1 MMSDGIMTRLPSQSG
16 EWLDRTREIAF
27 TFEGRRHTGFAGD
40 TIASALAAD
49 GVSLL
54 SRSFKYRRPRGALTM
69 AGQDANTLVQLP
81 GEPNILAD
89 MRGIEPGMAVLGQNY
104 DGSLEADRGRWVEWL
119 GRFMPVGFY
128 YKAFYKPFGSWRRWE
143 PFIRRKAGLGVI
155 DTEAPHPYH
164 DKAYGFCD
172 VAVIGGGPAG
182 LAAAAQ
188 AAEDGAEVL
197 LVEENPRL
205 GGSLTYARFDAEG
218 ARAAEVAKDLIGA
231 VETSERIEVM
241 TGAVCNG
248 WFADHYLPVIRG
260 NRLYKIRAKRVVV
273 ATGSMEQPI
282 VFRGNDTPG
291 VMMGSAAQRLIRR
304 HAVRPGRRAVV
315 ATANGD
321 GYGVALDLLEAGV
334 AVLAVLDLRPEPA
347 ACPRAEAVRGRGVPV
362 LPNHTVWEA
371 WAGPDHRVAGLR
383 IAEIAGRGE
392 ARPGARFNCDL
403 LCMSVGYTPAAHVAC
418 HAGAKLRYDPA
429 LGMLVLAD
437 LPDGIHAAGSAA
449 GAFDLDA
456 AIAQG
461 RQAGWQSTRE
471 KVMSVRA
478 IDSLHRR
485 TDWFVSDAGSGP
497 MPIVPGELGAEG
509 VSHPWPIFPHP
520 KGKDFVDFDE
530 DLQVKDIR
538 NAVAEGYEDIEL
550 LKRFSTA
557 GMGPSQGRH
566 TAANLARL
574 AAEAAGRDLAE
585 MGATTVR
592 PPYTAESFGI
602 LAGRGFEPARRSA
615 MHHRH
620 LEAGAQM
627 MLAGLWQRPA
637 FYGPE
642 SAREVSI
649 EAEAMAVRTGV
660 GLIDVSTLGGLE
672 IRGPDAAE
680 FMNRMYTFAYA
691 KQAVGRA
698 RYVLMC
704 SPSGAVID
712 DGVACRFHDDHFY
725 VTATTG
731 GVDAVYRQML
741 WFNAQWRLDVD
752 VTNVT
757 AAYAGVNI
765 AGPLS
770 RAVLAPLCS
779 DLDLSAEAFPYMA
792 LREGRV
798 AGIPARLLRVGFVG
812 ELGYEIHVPASYG
825 EALWDALMEAGAA
838 AGIRPFG
845 VEAQRLLRLEKGH
858 VIIGQD
864 TDSETTPHE
873 ADMVWA
879 LSRKKPFYVGE
890 RALRIQAARP
900 LKRKLVGF
908 VMTSPREPAPAE
920 SHLVVRGGTITGRV
934 TSAAY
939 SPILG
944 RVIGLAYVAPD
955 QAEPGTRFSIRYHGG
970 RMVMAEVVPLPHYD
984 PDNARQEM

>member
-1 MMSDGIMTRLPSQSG
+1 MTPASNIERLPPQPG
-16 EWLDRTREIAF
+16 EWIDRDREIAF
-27 TFEGRRHTGFAGD
+27 AFEGRRYRGFAGD
-40 TIASALAAD
+40 TIASALAAA

-81 GEPNILAD
+81 GEPNVRAD
-89 MRGIEPGMAVLGQNY
+89 MRGIAEGMAVLAQNY
-104 DGSLEADRGRWVEWL
+104 DGSLAADRGHWIERF
-119 GRFMPVGFY
+119 GRFLPVGFY
-128 YKAFYKPFGSWRRWE
+128 YKAFYKPLGAWRTWE
-143 PFIRRKAGLGVI
+143 PFIRAKAGLGVV
-155 DTEAPHPYH
+155 DTAAPHGYY

-197 LVEENPRL
+197 LVEENPHL

-218 ARAAEVAKDLIGA
+218 ARAAEVAAELIGA
-231 VETSERIEVM
+231 VEASDRIEVM
-241 TGAVCNG
+241 TDAVCNG
-248 WFADHYLPVIRG
+248 WFTDHFLPVIRG
-260 NRLYKIRAKRVVV
+260 NRLHKVRAKQVVV
-273 ATGSMEQPI
+273 ATGSMEQPV
-282 VFRGNDTPG
+282 VFRGNDVPG
-291 VMMGSAAQRLIRR
+291 AMMGSAAQRLIRR
-304 HAVRPGRRAVV
+304 YAVRPGHRAVV

-321 GYGVALDLLEAGV
+321 GYGVALDLLDAGI
-334 AVLAVLDLRPEPA
+334 AVLAVLDLRAAPPA
-347 ACPRAEAVRGRGVPV
+347 CTRSEAVRGRGVAV
-362 LPNHTVWEA
+362 LANHTVWEA
-371 WAGPDHRVAGLR
+371 WAGPDHRLAGLR

-392 ARPGARFNCDL
+392 ARPGDRLLCDL
-403 LCMSVGYTPAAHVAC
+403 LCVSVGYAPAAHIAC
-418 HAGAKLRYDPA
+418 HAGARLRYDA
-429 LGMLVLAD
+429 DLGMLVLAD
-437 LPDGIHAAGSAA
+437 VPEGIHAAGSAV

-456 AIAQG
+456 ANAQG
-461 RQAGWQSTRE
+461 RLAGWNAA
-471 KVMSVRA
+471 RA
-478 IDSLHRR
+478 AG
-485 TDWFVSDAGSGP
+485 FDAGGEP
-497 MPIVPGELGAEG
+497 PAPGGFGAEG
-509 VSHPWPIFPHP
+509 ISHPWPIFPHP

-538 NAVAEGYEDIEL
+538 NAVAEGFEDIEL
-550 LKRFSTA
+550 LKRYSTA

-585 MGATTVR
+585 MGTTTVR
-592 PPYTAESFGI
+592 PPYTAESFGV
-602 LAGRGFEPARRSA
+602 LAGRGFEPVRYGA

-620 LEAGAQM
+620 VEAGAQM
-627 MLAGLWQRPA
+627 MLAGLWLRPA
-637 FYGPE
+637 WYG
-642 SAREVSI
+642 SQDAREDCI
-649 EAEAMAVRTGV
+649 AGEALAVRDSV

-672 IRGPDAAE
+672 VRGPDAAE
-680 FMNRMYTFAYA
+680 FLNRMYTFAYA
-691 KQAVGRA
+691 NQAVGRA

-712 DGVACRFHDDHFY
+712 DGVACRFHEHHFY

-731 GVDAVYRQML
+731 GVDGVYRQML

-752 VTNVT
+752 ITNVT

-770 RAVLAPLCS
+770 RDVLAPLCP
-779 DLDLSAEAFPYMA
+779 DLDLSAEGFPYMGV
-792 LREGRV
+792 REGAV

-825 EALWDALMEAGAA
+825 EALWDAVMAAGRE

-858 VIIGQD
+858 IIIGQD
-864 TDSETTPHE
+864 TDGETTPQE

-879 LSRKKPFYVGE
+879 LARKKPFYVGE
-890 RALRIQAARP
+890 RALRVQAARP

-908 VMTSPREPAPAE
+908 VMARPREIAPAE
-920 SHLVVRGGTITGRV
+920 SHLVIRDGAIAGRV
-934 TSAAY
+934 TSAAF
-939 SPILG
+939 SPKLG
-944 RVIGLAYVAPD
+944 KVIGLAYVAPD
-955 QAEPGTRFSIRYHGG
+955 QAEPGTRFAIRSHGG
-970 RMVMAEVVPLPHYD
+970 RMVTAEVVPLPHYD
-984 PDNARQEM
+984 PENARQEM

>member
-1 MMSDGIMTRLPSQSG
+1 MSADRIMERLPPRPG
-16 EWLDRTREIAF
+16 EWLDRDREIAF
-27 TFEGRRHTGFAGD
+27 AFEGRCHNGFAGD

-81 GEPNILAD
+81 GEPNTLAD
-89 MRGIEPGMAVLGQNY
+89 MRGIEPGMAAFGQNY

-128 YKAFYKPFGSWRRWE
+128 YKAFYKPFGAWRRWE

-155 DTEAPHPYH
+155 DTEALHAYH

-188 AAEDGAEVL
+188 AAEAGAEVL
-197 LVEENPRL
+197 LIEEGARL
-205 GGSLTYARFDAEG
+205 GGSLTYARFDPEG
-218 ARAAEVAKDLIGA
+218 ARASREAEALIGA
-231 VETSERIEVM
+231 VEGADRIEVM
-241 TGAVCNG
+241 TEAVCNG
-248 WFADHYLPVIRG
+248 WFADHFLPVIRG
-260 NRLYKIRAKRVVV
+260 NRLYKIRAKQVVV

-321 GYGVALDLLEAGV
+321 GYGVALDLIDSEV
-334 AVLAVLDLRPEPA
+334 AVLAVLDLREDPP
-347 ACPRAEAVRGRGVPV
+347 ACPRSDALRARGVPV
-362 LPNHTVWEA
+362 LAGHTPWEA
-371 WAGPDHRVAGLR
+371 WAGPDHRLAGLQVAG
-383 IAEIAGRGE
+383 ITGQGT
-392 ARPGARFNCDL
+392 ARPGERILCDL
-403 LCMSVGYTPAAHVAC
+403 LCVSVGYTPAAHIAC
-418 HAGAKLRYDPA
+418 HAGAMLRYDPA
-429 LGMLVLAD
+429 LGMLALAEC
-437 LPDGIHAAGSAA
+437 PDGIHPAGSAA

-461 RQAGWQSTRE
+461 RLAGWN
-471 KVMSVRA
+471 A
-478 IDSLHRR
+478 AR
-485 TDWFVSDAGSGP
+485 TAGFEGAAEP
-497 MPIVPGELGAEG
+497 PAPGDLGAEQ

-602 LAGRGFEPARRSA
+602 LAGRGFEPERRSA

-620 LEAGAQM
+620 IEADAQM

-637 FYGPE
+637 FYGSE
-642 SAREVSI
+642 RDREECI

-680 FMNRMYTFAYA
+680 FLNRMYTFAYA

-704 SPSGAVID
+704 GPSGAVID
-712 DGVACRFHDDHFY
+712 DGVACRFHDNHFY

-731 GVDAVYRQML
+731 GVEGVYRQML

-765 AGPLS
+765 AGPSS
-770 RAVLAPLCS
+770 RAVLAPLCP
-779 DLDLSAEAFPYMA
+779 DLDLSAEAFPYMGV
-792 LREGRV
+792 RVGTV

-825 EALWDALMEAGAA
+825 EALWDALMDAGEA
-838 AGIRPFG
+838 AGILPFG

-858 VIIGQD
+858 IIIGQD
-864 TDSETTPHE
+864 TDGETTPQE

-879 LSRKKPFYVGE
+879 LARKKPFYVGE

-900 LKRKLVGF
+900 LKRKLIGF
-908 VMTSPREPAPAE
+908 AMASPRDAAPAE
-920 SHLVVRGGTITGRV
+920 SHLVIRDGTITGRV
-934 TSAAY
+934 TSAAF

-944 RVIGLAYVAPD
+944 KVIGLAYVAPA
-955 QAEPGTRFSIRYHGG
+955 QAEPGTRFTIRSHGG
-970 RMVMAEVVPLPHYD
+970 RMALAEVVSLPHYD
-984 PDNARQEM
+984 PDNARQEG

>member
-1 MMSDGIMTRLPSQSG
+1 MTGDRVMERLPPQPG
-16 EWLDRTREIAF
+16 EWLDREREIAF
-27 TFEGRRHTGFAGD
+27 AFEGRRHSGFAGD

-81 GEPNILAD
+81 GEPNVLAD
-89 MRGIEPGMAVLGQNY
+89 MRGLEPGMAVLGQNY
-104 DGSLEADRGRWVEWL
+104 DGSLAADWGRWVEWL

-128 YKAFYKPFGSWRRWE
+128 YKAFYKPFGAWRTWE
-143 PFIRRKAGLGVI
+143 PLIRRKAGLGTV
-155 DTEAPHPYH
+155 DTAAPHGYH

-188 AAEDGAEVL
+188 AAEAGAEIL
-197 LVEENPRL
+197 LVEEGARL
-205 GGSLTYARFDAEG
+205 GGSLTYARFDPEG
-218 ARAAEVAKDLIGA
+218 ARAAEMAASLIGA
-231 VETSERIEVM
+231 VEGTDGIAIM
-241 TGAVCNG
+241 TDAVCNG
-248 WFADHYLPVIRG
+248 WFADHFLPVIRG
-260 NRLYKIRAKRVVV
+260 TRLHKIRAKQVVV

-282 VFRGNDTPG
+282 VFRGNDVPG

-321 GYGVALDLLEAGV
+321 GYGVALDLLDAGV
-334 AVLAVLDLRPEPA
+334 AVLAVLDLREDPT
-347 ACPRAEAVRGRGVPV
+347 ACPRSEALRGTGVPV
-362 LPNHTVWEA
+362 LANHTPWEA
-371 WAGPDHRVAGLR
+371 WAGPDHRLAGIR
-383 IAEIAGRGE
+383 ISEITGQGA
-392 ARPGARFNCDL
+392 ARPGERILCDL
-403 LCMSVGYTPAAHVAC
+403 LCVSVGYTPAAHIAC
-418 HAGAKLRYDPA
+418 HAGAMLRYDPD
-429 LGMLVLAD
+429 LGMLALAD
-437 LPDGIHAAGSAA
+437 CPEGIHPAGSAA
-449 GAFDLDA
+449 GGFDLDA

-461 RQAGWQSTRE
+461 RMAGWNAA
-471 KVMSVRA
+471 RA
-478 IDSLHRR
+478 
-485 TDWFVSDAGSGP
+485 AGFDGGAEP
-497 MPIVPGELGAEG
+497 PAPGDLGAGG

-592 PPYTAESFGI
+592 PPYTSESFGV
-602 LAGRGFEPARRSA
+602 LAGRGFEPARHSA

-620 LEAGAQM
+620 IEAGAQM
-627 MLAGLWQRPA
+627 MPAGLWLRPA
-637 FYGPE
+637 FYG
-642 SAREVSI
+642 REDEREALI

-672 IRGPDAAE
+672 IRGPDAAD

-704 SPSGAVID
+704 GPSGAVID
-712 DGVACRFHDDHFY
+712 DGVACRFHDEHFY

-731 GVDAVYRQML
+731 GVDGVYRQML

-752 VTNVT
+752 VTNVS

-765 AGPLS
+765 AGPSS
-770 RAVLAPLCS
+770 RRVLAPLCP
-779 DLDLSAEAFPYMA
+779 DLDLSAEAFPYMGV
-792 LREGRV
+792 REGRV

-825 EALWDALMEAGAA
+825 EALWDALTAAGAT

-858 VIIGQD
+858 IIIGQD
-864 TDSETTPHE
+864 TDGETTPHE

-879 LSRKKPFYVGE
+879 LARKKPFYVGE
-890 RALRIQAARP
+890 RALCIQAARP

-908 VMTSPREPAPAE
+908 VMTRAGEAAPAE
-920 SHLVVRGGTITGRV
+920 SHLVIRDGAIAGRV
-934 TSAAY
+934 TSAAF
-939 SPILG
+939 SPALG
-944 RVIGLAYVAPD
+944 KVIGLAYVAPD
-955 QAEPGTRFSIRYHGG
+955 QAEPGTRFTIRSHGG
-970 RMVMAEVVPLPHYD
+970 RMVAAEVVALPHYD
-984 PDNARQEM
+984 PNNARQEM